1 MSVRFELLE
10 VDRGCESSILKD
22 ASFDS
27 SRVAQRWRDSVRCW
41 WTTLFPES
49 PEFRKPRIP
58 EALFPETHLATTCDE
73 FDT

>member
-22 ASFDS
+22 APLILVGSPRGGD
-27 SRVAQRWRDSVRCW
+27 DSVRCW